1 MEHIPASHAAK
12 VGMRFPARVTQ
23 AHYIGAALELD
34 LSAVAPG
41 RDPRLWVTLY
51 DCLTVSR
58 ATAEAL
64 KVDDRLDVIVLANPP
79 NGESYVSLPA
89 PLDWLA
95 WNGGTVRALAQRIRD
110 TNDDALFPI
119 LADALEDAG
128 CTEAELLARCRDPV
142 GDSLGWLAVLLATQE
157 CPERGA

>member
-1 MEHIPASHAAK
+1 
-12 VGMRFPARVTQ
+12 MRFPARVTMP
-23 AHYIGAALELD
+23 YIAGATLELD

-41 RDPRLWVTLY
+41 RDPRLSVTLY
-51 DCLTVSR
+51 FHLTVSR

-64 KVDDRLDVIVLANPP
+64 KVDDRLDVILIANPQHTD
-79 NGESYVSLPA
+79 GYVSLPA
-89 PLDWLA
+89 DPNWLT

-128 CTEAELLARCRDPV
+128 CTEAELLARCRDPH

-157 CPERGA
+157 CPVWGT